1 MRGGRR
7 GGLGGGGEEAWS
19 GAGGEWGRAPEAG
32 MVRIPAPTTLTPTSQ
47 FPFRCPWESP
57 VPRMAEVMTWVVL
70 MGIPI
75 ADAVRITPA
84 EEVSAQ
90 NPWTG
95 CSFTKSLPTVL
106 MIRPPP
112 IAVPKAIAAAP

>member
-1 MRGGRR
+1 
-7 GGLGGGGEEAWS
+7 
-19 GAGGEWGRAPEAG
+19 
-32 MVRIPAPTTLTPTSQ
+32 MVRIHAHTILPPTPQ
-47 FPFRCPWESP
+47 FTFRCPWESP

-95 CSFTKSLPTVL
+95 CNFTMSLPTVL
-106 MIRPPP
+106 MIRHPP
-112 IAVPKAIAAAP
+112 IAVPKAIEAAEGICSLRNPRLSGDG